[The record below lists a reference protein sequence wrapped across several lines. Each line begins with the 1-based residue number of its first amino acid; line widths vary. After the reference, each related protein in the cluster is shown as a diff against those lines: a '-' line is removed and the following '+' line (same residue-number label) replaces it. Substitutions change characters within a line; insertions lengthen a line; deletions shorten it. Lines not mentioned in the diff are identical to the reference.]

1 MKRFP
6 AREPPL
12 SSPHQTPADPFS
24 RGGGGEPALAKREAP
39 GRREGHS
46 VRRVEFKLSLIYA
59 VLLTVLAYAGTVNQ
73 GLLRRH
79 ADLAQRAYELADS
92 IAELRT
98 ETASVRSPEAI
109 NSWAVGMGMIPTT
122 EIENTSYIPPIL
134 APASPPEATGLEV
147 RMLWR

>member
-1 MKRFP
+1 M
-6 AREPPL
+6 
-12 SSPHQTPADPFS
+12 
-24 RGGGGEPALAKREAP
+24 
-39 GRREGHS
+39 
-46 VRRVEFKLSLIYA
+46 RRVEFKLSLIYA
-59 VLLTVLAYAGTVNQ
+59 VQLTVLAYAGTVNQ

-134 APASPPEATGLEV
+134 APAPPPEATGLEV

>member
-1 MKRFP
+1 M
-6 AREPPL
+6 
-12 SSPHQTPADPFS
+12 
-24 RGGGGEPALAKREAP
+24 
-39 GRREGHS
+39 
-46 VRRVEFKLSLIYA
+46 SLVYA
-59 VLLTVLAYAGTVNQ
+59 VLLIVLAYAGTVNQ

-122 EIENTSYIPPIL
+122 EIENTSYISPTP
-134 APASPPEATGLEV
+134 APAPTPEATGLEV
-147 RMLWR
+147 RSLWR

>member
-1 MKRFP
+1 M
-6 AREPPL
+6 
-12 SSPHQTPADPFS
+12 
-24 RGGGGEPALAKREAP
+24 
-39 GRREGHS
+39 
-46 VRRVEFKLSLIYA
+46 RRVEFKLSLIYA

-98 ETASVRSPEAI
+98 ETASVRSPGAI

-134 APASPPEATGLEV
+134 APASPPEATGLDV